1 MFEQDGRRQW
11 VSGTPQEATKENVSA
26 IGQPRDNLGARRQ
39 ARWDQGPQ
47 VSDGAKLPM
56 SRGTSNSCASA
67 DRLRA
72 RETARVL
79 RKLDLSREQAEAVER
94 LSRSLVDEL
103 VRGPIAKIT
112 AISKRA
118 GESAVGREA

>member
-72 RETARVL
+72 RDSTRLEEAGPL
-79 RKLDLSREQAEAVER
+79 REQAEAVER